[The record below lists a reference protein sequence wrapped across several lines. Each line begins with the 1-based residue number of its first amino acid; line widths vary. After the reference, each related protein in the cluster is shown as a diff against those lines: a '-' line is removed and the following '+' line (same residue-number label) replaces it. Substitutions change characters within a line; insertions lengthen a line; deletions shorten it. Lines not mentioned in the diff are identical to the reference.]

1 MRARSLPVLPPPCWP
16 RIVSALPRF
25 SIPWISSWYIVYS
38 LDWGVWK
45 IVWRHDFLSCCHLTW
60 AVERVLLEFP
70 RRHRRWRGVWFAYE
84 PLAGD
89 HEMSCIRCSPILF
102 SPLRLESPEC
112 IPLEPG
118 AGRLQSPSLGN
129 GNTVKFT
136 NQKIINLIYSITKQ
150 SISLETSHAHSKNI
164 IVWLNELSLNSD
176 LCSTKQPNK
185 IFLD

>member
-1 MRARSLPVLPPPCWP
+1 MRARSLPVLRPPCWP
-16 RIVSALPRF
+16 QIVSALPHF

-112 IPLEPG
+112 IDFLNWNNGVNSSFSTNRLSIELWMAGTWGPLIWTVSVNH
-118 AGRLQSPSLGN
+118 RLSGHLQMKSRCPS
-129 GNTVKFT
+129 
-136 NQKIINLIYSITKQ
+136 
-150 SISLETSHAHSKNI
+150 SK
-164 IVWLNELSLNSD
+164 
-176 LCSTKQPNK
+176 CR
-185 IFLD
+185 LDEWNR